1 MRLRERMRSEVWRH
15 TVVGTLVVVLAIVA
29 NIIARLTLDGQPL
42 DANSAQ
48 IGAILAGAGCYGPL
62 YLVLS
67 RYAWRGL
74 RGKELRDSLRA
85 TRPPTSRLVRNLLI
99 GGPTNWSMFAAI
111 MSLAAV
117 IVLAVSTQLTN
128 QSYLI
133 VACLL
138 CVTGSWVLVVASFSV
153 AYAREWAQTSGF
165 SFPDQ
170 DETTR
175 SFGDF
180 IYTAVQVSTTYS
192 SSDVGVIN
200 QRARRLVTVNAIT
213 AFAFSTVIIA
223 LLVALVLSTVI

>member
-1 MRLRERMRSEVWRH
+1 MRSEVWRH
-15 TVVGTLVVVLAIVA
+15 TVVGTFVVVLAIVA
-29 NIIARLTLDGQPL
+29 NIVARLTLVDQSL
-42 DANSAQ
+42 DADSAL
-48 IGAILAGAGCYGPL
+48 IGAMLAGAGCYGPL

-74 RGKELRDSLRA
+74 RGRELRDSLRS
-85 TRPPTSRLVRNLLI
+85 TRPPKSRLVRNFLI
-99 GGPTNWSMFAAI
+99 GGPTNWAMFAAV
-111 MSLAAV
+111 MSLSAV
-117 IVLAVSTQLTN
+117 IVLAVSTQLSN

-133 VACLL
+133 AACLL

-153 AYAREWAQTSGF
+153 EYAREWAQTSGF
-165 SFPDQ
+165 AFPDR
-170 DETTR
+170 DEATR

-192 SSDVGVIN
+192 SSDVAVIN